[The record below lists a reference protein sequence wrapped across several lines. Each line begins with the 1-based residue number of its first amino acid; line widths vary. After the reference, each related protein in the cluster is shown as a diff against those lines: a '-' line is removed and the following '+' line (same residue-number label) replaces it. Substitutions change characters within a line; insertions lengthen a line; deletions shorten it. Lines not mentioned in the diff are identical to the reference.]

1 MRPYTLSLGKPWTQY
16 VERLTDP
23 GPRDYSASLV
33 ILLREIGQAP
43 AQVRPTKPRCLSTL
57 QSIVGNQHQ
66 RRQHKIQTLRCTCRS
81 WLACDGL
88 RSSPNTGDTL
98 STLSAHIAAI
108 SLRDQIA
115 LVKLATGALEQM
127 GQKMGQT
134 IAFDSLRTFA
144 MTSSAPMRSS
154 AARAAHRG

>member
-16 VERLTDP
+16 VERLTAP

-33 ILLREIGQAP
+33 ILLREIGQPP
-43 AQVRPTKPRCLSTL
+43 AQVRPTNPRCFSTL

-88 RSSPNTGDTL
+88 RSSPDTDDPL
-98 STLSAHIAAI
+98 STERTYRSNLAQK
-108 SLRDQIA
+108 DQIA
-115 LVKLATGALEQM
+115 LVKIAIGAIFTPGM
-127 GQKMGQT
+127 
-134 IAFDSLRTFA
+134 
-144 MTSSAPMRSS
+144 
-154 AARAAHRG
+154 